1 MPAAAGWG
9 AAQGQ
14 VSPGGKSF
22 PFRSRFSLQTLWA
35 QLHRQL
41 SPSGASL
48 LPYCSPCS
56 LPAWLPPPCLLTIAS
71 LMLSNCRTYCL
82 CSAAPALG
90 LRGPR
95 KRQATKQGQSTEK
108 GQGWEKKA
116 GTQDRCISA
125 VLGQV
130 CAWLLSPWGCKGQGS
145 PCLGKPH
152 PEHSAPRTWGTNFI
166 SAYCPLTTSLSC
178 SWEVCPYLAALAIPV
193 FVWWYKIY
201 PGTKFPFLDNTLKR
215 GALLQMLQ
223 RLIERKNAHKCMGKK
238 KGVEWSE
245 IHTHRNPNTSNPNG
259 RTTRTGKAC

>member
-108 GQGWEKKA
+108 GRGGRRKQELKIA
-116 GTQDRCISA
+116 AFQLFSDRF
-125 VLGQV
+125 VLG
-130 CAWLLSPWGCKGQGS
+130 CFHLEGAKG
-145 PCLGKPH
+145 
-152 PEHSAPRTWGTNFI
+152 R
-166 SAYCPLTTSLSC
+166 
-178 SWEVCPYLAALAIPV
+178 
-193 FVWWYKIY
+193 
-201 PGTKFPFLDNTLKR
+201 
-215 GALLQMLQ
+215 
-223 RLIERKNAHKCMGKK
+223 
-238 KGVEWSE
+238 
-245 IHTHRNPNTSNPNG
+245 THRAWGSHTLSIWLWELG
-259 RTTRTGKAC
+259 D